1 MSAPLVRLVR
11 EGGVAR
17 ITLARPGMQNALVPE
32 LLDDFLDA
40 CARVAASDAR
50 AVLLAAMGSSFSIGG
65 DMRRFAAAHR
75 EGGVAAYAHELV
87 GRLNAALL
95 ALIDLPQPV
104 VTAVHG
110 LVTGGSLGL
119 LLASDLVLMAPA
131 VLIKAHYV
139 SAGFAPDGG
148 WTALLPALIGPRR
161 AAQALYLNRT
171 IQADEA
177 VAWGLAN
184 EVVPAESLP
193 AYAFAMAAR
202 LAGRPAGT
210 LQHAKRRLWDREAI
224 ARGLED
230 ERRRFVALVDGEDA
244 RRGVAD
250 FLERFDQYPTGGA

>member
-1 MSAPLVRLVR
+1 MSAPLVQLVR

-17 ITLARPGMQNALVPE
+17 ITLARPAMQNALVPE
-32 LLDDFLDA
+32 LLDDFLEA

-50 AVLLAAMGSSFSIGG
+50 AVLLTAQGSAFSIGG

-75 EGGVAAYAHELV
+75 EGRAAAYAQDLV
-87 GRLNAALL
+87 GRLNAAML

-104 VTAVHG
+104 VAAVHG
-110 LVTGGSLGL
+110 LVTGGSLGFL
-119 LLASDLVLMAPA
+119 VASDIVLLAPA

-148 WTALLPALIGPRR
+148 WTALLPALIGQRR
-161 AAQALYLNRT
+161 TAQALFLNRT
-171 IQADEA
+171 LQADEA

-184 EVVPAESLP
+184 EIVPGESLP
-193 AYAFAMAAR
+193 AYAFATAAR

-210 LQHAKRRLWDREAI
+210 LLHAKRRLWDRAAI
-224 ARGLED
+224 AQALED
-230 ERRRFVALVDGEDA
+230 ERRRFVAVIDGEDA

-250 FLERFDQYPTGGA
+250 FLERFDQYPSGGA